1 MYYEKK
7 FEGNEPICKISW
19 ETIVVNWDGTI
30 SPCPLDYNES
40 HAVGDV
46 HDDKLIDIWNSE
58 LFQKFRQCHLDHD
71 FTWIEE
77 QGELCSAC
85 NGRYFPDYDMR
96 NLKKDIP
103 VYLTRQATVHAQ
115 DLLDISEES
124 LTEEQKYKNLLTEI
138 AKLD

>member
-30 SPCPLDYNES
+30 SPPCPLDYNES

-96 NLKKDIP
+96 NLKKK
-103 VYLTRQATVHAQ
+103 
-115 DLLDISEES
+115 ISQFT
-124 LTEEQKYKNLLTEI
+124 LPDKQLFMLKIFWIYQRNH
-138 AKLD
+138 